1 MNKRILRAVLTILA
15 ALLLTGCGQHTVEQM
30 YSLPK
35 RSQEYNYLQS
45 AIDAQMEGRE
55 YSAPRSG
62 EHQQTVQMAD
72 LDGDGKEEYLVFAK
86 GNSEKPM
93 QILIFH
99 LDDRGKANLMEVIES
114 TGSAFEQVEYV
125 DLDDKPGC
133 ELVVGRLLSEQVP
146 RGVSVYTFH
155 NGYGEQL
162 MATGYARF
170 ITCDLD
176 TNGQRELLLIQHG
189 ESDTGRGIVTLFS
202 YKNGEMSRS
211 REMELSTGADSVK
224 RMMEGKLQDGMPAI
238 YVTSTDNGNSVITDI
253 FAMNGQ
259 NLTNVSFSLENGT
272 SVQTLRNY
280 YVYAEDVDKD
290 GIIELPSLIAM
301 RSLEPVWN
309 MEQQYLICWYSLD
322 LSGRITDKL
331 YSFHNYTGGWYLELD
346 ENWAERIMLDHQE
359 NTYVFY
365 IWSEDYQEALPVFII
380 YVLTGSEQDALAA
393 EQNRF
398 ILHQGDDVVYA
409 CKLGMASGIYG
420 ITEDQLINSFHLI
433 YQNWK
438 SGET

>member
-1 MNKRILRAVLTILA
+1 MNKRILRAVLMILT

-35 RSQEYNYLQS
+35 RSQEYNHLQS
-45 AIDAQMEGRE
+45 AIDTQMQGRE

-86 GNSEKPM
+86 GSSEKPM

-99 LDDRGKANLMEVIES
+99 LNDHGEAELMEVIES

-125 DLDDKPGC
+125 DMDDKPGC

-146 RGVSVYTFH
+146 RSVSVYTFH
-155 NGYGEQL
+155 SGYGEQL
-162 MATGYARF
+162 MATGYSRF

-176 TNGQRELLLIQHG
+176 DNGQSELLLIQHG
-189 ESDTGRGIVTLFS
+189 ESDTGRAVVTLFR
-202 YKNGEMSRS
+202 YKNGDMHRS
-211 REMELSTGADSVK
+211 REMELSNEANSVK
-224 RMMEGKLQDGMPAI
+224 RMNSGKLQDETPAI
-238 YVTSTDNGNSVITDI
+238 YVTSTDEFHSVITDI
-253 FAMNGQ
+253 FTLREEQFIKVSFDLETEQ
-259 NLTNVSFSLENGT
+259 NLE
-272 SVQTLRNY
+272 TLRNY
-280 YVYAEDVDKD
+280 DVHAEDIDDD
-290 GIIELPSLIAM
+290 GIVELPSLISM
-301 RSLEPVWN
+301 RSLYPLWET
-309 MEQQYLICWYSLD
+309 EQQYLIRWYSLD
-322 LSGRITDKL
+322 LSGQVTNKL
-331 YSFHNYTGGWYLELD
+331 YSFHNYSGGWFLTLD
-346 ENWAERIMLDHQE
+346 ENWANRIALDHQE

-365 IWSEDYQEALPVFII
+365 IWSEDFQEALPVFSV
-380 YVLTGSEQDALAA
+380 YVLTGSEQDTQAA

-420 ITEDQLINSFHLI
+420 ITEDQLMNSFHLI
-433 YQNWK
+433 YQDWK